1 MLMLYNKDE
10 IRQRIYTK
18 IKNKKNKFIKLF
30 LYQVEAETVTIREIA
45 KTYRVRP
52 QVVYTIVRDFEALGY
67 LEIDRKGRSLILND
81 GVISKVKR
89 ELERRGY
96 QG

>member
-1 MLMLYNKDE
+1 MK
-10 IRQRIYTK
+10 TA
-18 IKNKKNKFIKLF
+18 KKNDFIKLF
-30 LYQVEAETVTIREIA
+30 LYQVEVETVTIREIA

-67 LEIDRKGRSLILND
+67 LEIDRKGRSLILNE
-81 GVISKVKR
+81 GAISKVES

>member
-1 MLMLYNKDE
+1 MIEKHNKY
-10 IRQRIYTK
+10 IPLKTTK
-18 IKNKKNKFIKLF
+18 RNDLIKLF
-30 LYQVEAETVTIREIA
+30 LYQVEVETVTISDIA

-67 LEIDRKGRSLILND
+67 LEIDRKGRSLILNE
-81 GVISKVKR
+81 GAISKVER

>member
-1 MLMLYNKDE
+1 MIEKYNEYIPLK
-10 IRQRIYTK
+10 TA
-18 IKNKKNKFIKLF
+18 KKNDFIKLF
-30 LYQVEAETVTIREIA
+30 LYQVEVETVTISDIA

-67 LEIDRKGRSLILND
+67 LEIDRKGRSLILNE
-81 GVISKVKR
+81 GAISKVER

>member
-1 MLMLYNKDE
+1 M
-10 IRQRIYTK
+10 
-18 IKNKKNKFIKLF
+18 
-30 LYQVEAETVTIREIA
+30 TIREIA

>member
-1 MLMLYNKDE
+1 MIEKHNKY
-10 IRQRIYTK
+10 IPLKTTK
-18 IKNKKNKFIKLF
+18 RNDFIKLF
-30 LYQVEAETVTIREIA
+30 LYQVEVETVTISDIA

-67 LEIDRKGRSLILND
+67 LEIDRKGRSLILNE
-81 GVISKVKR
+81 GAISKVER

>member
-1 MLMLYNKDE
+1 M
-10 IRQRIYTK
+10 
-18 IKNKKNKFIKLF
+18 
-30 LYQVEAETVTIREIA
+30 TIREIA
-45 KTYRVRP
+45 KTYKVRP